1 MQAPLSGHGSGKEQD
16 IQFVV
21 RVHQAR
27 MTYEHLL
34 AIWQA
39 ADSLGYDGAS
49 LYDLLSAPCLECWT
63 ALTMLTTATRRLRAI
78 PMVLSQT
85 YRHPVVLAKMA
96 ATLDV
101 ASGGRLVLGL
111 GAGGSQHDH
120 EAAGIPWLPLQE
132 RLLQL
137 EEAIQLLRFLW
148 SGQQGTFRSRRYGT
162 VQGGGYPR
170 PAQLAG
176 PPILVGGHGERY
188 VLRTVAR
195 VADLCNIG
203 FDLSPQRWQSYQQ
216 RWSAPLS
223 KRDEPWRPSDSPTT
237 RQLSWT
243 PLWMWSA
250 RSASAMRERWDCP
263 QRLRNCAW
271 RMRWSGL
278 PSKVWLAS
286 ASM

>member
-1 MQAPLSGHGSGKEQD
+1 MQALLSGNGSGKEQD

-27 MTYEHLL
+27 MTYDHLL

-49 LYDLLSAPCLECWT
+49 LYDLLAAPCLECWT

-148 SGQQGTFRSRRYGT
+148 SGQQGTFRSRLYGT
-162 VQGGGYPR
+162 VHGGGDPQ
-170 PAQLAG
+170 PAQPGG

-195 VADLCNIG
+195 MADWCNLG

-216 RWSAPLS
+216 TLERAALEEGRTLAPI
-223 KRDEPWRPSDSPTT
+223 
-237 RQLSWT
+237 
-243 PLWMWSA
+243 
-250 RSASAMRERWDCP
+250 
-263 QRLRNCAW
+263 
-271 RMRWSGL
+271 GL
-278 PSKVWLAS
+278 TQ
-286 ASM
+286 